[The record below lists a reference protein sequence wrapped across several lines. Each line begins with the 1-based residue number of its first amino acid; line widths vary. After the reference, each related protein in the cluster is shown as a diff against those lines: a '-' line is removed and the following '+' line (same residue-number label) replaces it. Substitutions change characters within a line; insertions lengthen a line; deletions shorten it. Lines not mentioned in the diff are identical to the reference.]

1 MGREPISVKGIREAE
16 DPDLRA
22 SVAAMRRAATEARKI
37 AIQIGTD
44 LIVMRAEQ
52 LIRTPANVLREA
64 APFGS
69 E

>member
-1 MGREPISVKGIREAE
+1 MKGIREAK

-22 SVAAMRRAATEARKI
+22 SVAAMRRAATVARKI

-64 APFGS
+64 TPFGS

>member
-1 MGREPISVKGIREAE
+1 
-16 DPDLRA
+16 
-22 SVAAMRRAATEARKI
+22 MRRAATEARKI

>member
-1 MGREPISVKGIREAE
+1 
-16 DPDLRA
+16 
-22 SVAAMRRAATEARKI
+22 MRRAATEARKI

-64 APFGS
+64 TPFGS